1 MLVHGYLGSSLS
13 WEAGGVVP
21 LLERHGWRR
30 AGLLRIG
37 PAGIERR
44 PGPGAEAANKVY
56 SVDLPSTAP
65 LMVQADLLAALLR
78 DLKTRHPDEPL
89 YLAGHSAGGVVARLL
104 LVRHPRIGAASLITI
119 AAPHTGTLRAVEA
132 LDETDGSGPV
142 GWFRDLFGG
151 NLYQTVKHSR
161 GVLIDLTPPHPGS
174 LLHWLNLQPHPDIA
188 YHSIVRP
195 GPTGMGDELVPA
207 FSQDMNSVPAL
218 RGRSRVVV
226 SDAAHGLA
234 PGDAVLLL
242 GLIDK
247 SSWKPNR

>member
-1 MLVHGYLGSSLS
+1 MAAV
-13 WEAGGVVP
+13 
-21 LLERHGWRR
+21 LERHGWRR
-30 AGLLRIG
+30 AGLLRVG

-44 PGPGAEAANKVY
+44 PGPGPGAGAANKVY

-78 DLKTRHPDEPL
+78 DLKARHPDEPCIW
-89 YLAGHSAGGVVARLL
+89 RDT
-104 LVRHPRIGAASLITI
+104 R
-119 AAPHTGTLRAVEA
+119 RAVWWRVCCWCA
-132 LDETDGSGPV
+132 IRRSGPPRSSPSPPPTSV
-142 GWFRDLFGG
+142 PCAPWRPWTRPTAPALSAWFKDLFGG
-151 NLYQTVKHSR
+151 TLYQTVKHSR
-161 GVLIDLTPPHPGS
+161 GVLIDLTPPHPGT

-226 SDAAHGLA
+226 SAAAHGLA
-234 PGDAVLLL
+234 PGDAPL
-242 GLIDK
+242 
-247 SSWKPNR
+247 